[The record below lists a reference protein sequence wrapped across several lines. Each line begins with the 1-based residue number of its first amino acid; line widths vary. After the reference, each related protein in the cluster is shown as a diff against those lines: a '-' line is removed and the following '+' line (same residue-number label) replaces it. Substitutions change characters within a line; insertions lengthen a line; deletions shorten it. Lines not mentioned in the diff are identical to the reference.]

1 MSYDPNAPNRFTTD
15 GSGMYGDEAL
25 ELHNPARGDS
35 LEDMQVLSVAAA
47 PANQAKRWSEISFQP
62 RLFPTEP
69 EPKRPMIQLRAV
81 LERNSGVLSYSLM
94 PWPDY
99 FKAAKL
105 GIPGFT
111 FDKIPRLTL
120 DSLIDDDPDFHPNQL
135 KIDELE
141 L

>member
-15 GSGMYGDEAL
+15 GSGMYGDEAW

-35 LEDMQVLSVAAA
+35 PDDMRVLSVAAN
-47 PANQAKRWSEISFQP
+47 PAAQAKHWPEISFQP
-62 RLFPTEP
+62 RLFPTES
-69 EPKRPMIQLRAV
+69 EPKRPMIKLRAV
-81 LERNSGVLSYSLM
+81 FERNSGILSYSLM

-105 GIPGFT
+105 GISGFT
-111 FDKIPRLTL
+111 FDKIPPSTL
-120 DSLIDDDPDFHPNQL
+120 DRLIEEDPDFHPNQL